1 MKKKSFS
8 SEELL
13 AAILLITLSLF
24 IQPVKTSADI
34 VGTNRALP
42 VINVFQDLTWN
53 VLSSNPITLTGYT
66 IERAPSIT
74 WNSDNLLFYIILR
87 TTSSATSRRLATIN
101 PATGVCTDIGD
112 MGGNF
117 SSLTYSAAT
126 STLYTMGGTGSGLEA
141 NSLFTVNINT
151 GVPTYLAGPFPLG
164 TGGGAIIA
172 YNYIDGYI
180 YHWSGY
186 PVSSMEKN

>member
-1 MKKKSFS
+1 MKKNHFHPKSF
-8 SEELL
+8 L

-87 TTSSATSRRLATIN
+87 TTSYATSRRLATIN
-101 PATGVCTDIGD
+101 PAPGICTDIGD

-126 STLYTMGGTGSGLEA
+126 RTLCTMGGTGSGLEA
-141 NSLFTVNINT
+141 NSLL
-151 GVPTYLAGPFPLG
+151 P
-164 TGGGAIIA
+164 
-172 YNYIDGYI
+172 
-180 YHWSGY
+180 
-186 PVSSMEKN
+186 